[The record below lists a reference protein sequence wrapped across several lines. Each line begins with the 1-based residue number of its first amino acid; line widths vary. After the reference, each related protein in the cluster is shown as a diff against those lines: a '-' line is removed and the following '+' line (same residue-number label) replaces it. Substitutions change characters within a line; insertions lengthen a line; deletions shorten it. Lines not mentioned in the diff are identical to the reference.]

1 MRIRKILGPGDR
13 YYNII
18 KKNSTF
24 HLKPHHDI
32 QIDHIKI
39 NDAWIKVYNPDIIID
54 ESSVKIIYYELNQE
68 RVIVID
74 NLGIGGNTLAEVSI
88 SVEDVRVENPYIV
101 IWIYDWTPLLNDK
114 NRRTGEI
121 LYVD

>member
-1 MRIRKILGPGDR
+1 MKIKKILGPSKE
-13 YYNII
+13 YYECTKN
-18 KKNSTF
+18 NSTF
-24 HLKPHHDI
+24 HLKPHQDI

-39 NDAWIKVYNPDIIID
+39 NNAWIKVYNPDIIID